1 MAIAQLKAKQ
11 LAPLPTTTGAKLSAA
26 KNTGSY
32 SSRVGNLAQAPL
44 FGGGSRAYGTSFGIG
59 AQRSPNINASS
70 GKAVLD
76 FNQSRA
82 SFIPKNL
89 FASVDTHHH
98 THRSSGSDMEK
109 LMGYATLLSTVGKLG
124 LEAYKEI
131 NSAKADKGGNLFNFN
146 YNTNGFKLSGDL
158 KNTSTLTGMKTI
170 EDRAD
175 KQIESFNNGDY
186 GKSSDNVKA
195 GIEQALSGL
204 PEGDQITIDTSSLDL
219 SEIKLDSDDL
229 SSFDIAAHIIDTDI
243 AGVEFFSVQVDKGIS
258 SLSEKSQGYAQ
269 TIQSAQSEINTL
281 EGQIQMLENKS
292 TMTLEDKATLTD
304 LKTKLKEAEAKK
316 TEAEQNKAKVD
327 TAKKELEGVKN
338 QQIPQLISQL
348 EAKQTQLGDIKKVK
362 SEIQDKKYDA
372 AKKLAND
379 APKTQ
384 AKMDKLAD
392 KAKNSPKA
400 ADRQKAINEYNDLVG
415 KMTQFTTDLA
425 TVADFPEIKN
435 SKGQTIN
442 LGDVKIDQKYTQPFE
457 QEMLDDLKEKTKDF
471 TAPFKPDEE

>member
-327 TAKKELEGVKN
+327 TAKK
-338 QQIPQLISQL
+338 
-348 EAKQTQLGDIKKVK
+348 
-362 SEIQDKKYDA
+362 
-372 AKKLAND
+372 LAND